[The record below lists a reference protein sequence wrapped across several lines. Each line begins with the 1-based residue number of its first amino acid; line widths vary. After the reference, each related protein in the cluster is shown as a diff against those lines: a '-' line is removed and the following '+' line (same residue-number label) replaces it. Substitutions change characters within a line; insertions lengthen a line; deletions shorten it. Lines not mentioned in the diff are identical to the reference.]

1 MWAEILTLA
10 GLIGMGIASMFLLP
24 EAAKEIVM
32 VIIPGLLGYLTRGV
46 VDKVK
51 ETVVKVPEVK
61 TSGET

>member
-51 ETVVKVPEVK
+51 ETETVVDAVPK
-61 TSGET
+61 ATGE